1 MQKEQDQHKR
11 SKQQCKK
18 TQTIIQKGSSNNEK
32 RMNNNIKKTQ
42 VTMQEN

>member
-18 TQTIIQKGSSNNEK
+18 TQTIMQKAQAT
-32 RMNNNIKKTQ
+32 MKK
-42 VTMQEN
+42 E